1 MQPHHEKNDLIMN
14 LHQHEKKAL
23 LPIPKKPFVYY
34 ESKTCKVSKNGT
46 IRFQTNIYSVDEQYS
61 GQSVEVSHSKTTI
74 YVKNKAGDII
84 TKYPK
89 SGKKRKRHYR
99 IWHMLNKIKAKA
111 PGFINSHEYKQ
122 LPKYLRL
129 LHNKLC
135 NKHTH
140 FFIEIL
146 ESFEHEPIKKLKH
159 FVFTLLEENVTYE
172 QLKQYLKLE

>member
-1 MQPHHEKNDLIMN
+1 
-14 LHQHEKKAL
+14 
-23 LPIPKKPFVYY
+23 
-34 ESKTCKVSKNGT
+34 
-46 IRFQTNIYSVDEQYS
+46 
-61 GQSVEVSHSKTTI
+61 
-74 YVKNKAGDII
+74 
-84 TKYPK
+84 
-89 SGKKRKRHYR
+89 
-99 IWHMLNKIKAKA
+99 MLNKIKAKA

-140 FFIEIL
+140 FFMKIL
-146 ESFEHEPIKKLKH
+146 ESFDHEPIKKLKH